1 MENIFFTSDT
11 HYGHKNIVKGC
22 TSWEGGLQR
31 CRDFNTLEEHNQLLV
46 DNINSIVREND
57 TLYHLGD
64 WSFGGVNNIWEFRK
78 QIHCKNIHLI
88 FGNHDQ
94 HIENNKLLPNCY
106 FNWCDNPKVILSGN
120 IKENIQN
127 DYSWGTTDTNEVFAP
142 DIFSSVQYY
151 KELKIQ
157 GIHLILCHFAMRVW
171 NKSHKGSVMLYGHS
185 HGTLDEL
192 RPEFTSPTWIGDQY
206 FIKNYKTMDVG
217 VDTNNL
223 YPYHLDEILD
233 IMKNKEVL
241 LGIDHHSEL
250 TN

>member
-31 CRDFNTLEEHNQLLV
+31 CRDFNTLEEHNQTLV
-46 DNINSIVREND
+46 DTFNGMIKEND

-64 WSFGGVNNIWEFRK
+64 WSFGGHENIKKFRE
-78 QIHCKNIHLI
+78 QLNCKNIHLI

-94 HIENNKLLPNCY
+94 HIEPIDSPYRKL
-106 FNWCDNPKVILSGN
+106 
-120 IKENIQN
+120 
-127 DYSWGTTDTNEVFAP
+127 
-142 DIFSSVQYY
+142 FSSCNYY
-151 KELKIQ
+151 KELSLRINSQVSGKYGKTNI
-157 GIHLILCHFAMRVW
+157 ILSHYAMRVW
-171 NKSHKGSVMLYGHS
+171 NKSHHGSIMLYGHS
-185 HGTLDEL
+185 HGTLDKL
-192 RPEFTSPTWIGDQY
+192 QPEFTSPTWIGDQY

-241 LGIDHHSEL
+241 LGVDHHSIL